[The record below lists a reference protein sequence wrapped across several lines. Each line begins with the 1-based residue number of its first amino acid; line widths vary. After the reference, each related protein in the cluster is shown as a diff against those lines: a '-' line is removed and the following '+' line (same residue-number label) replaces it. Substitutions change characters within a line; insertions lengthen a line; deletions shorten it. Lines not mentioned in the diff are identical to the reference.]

1 MEKKITGLVQ
11 LPLSFL
17 QVDLP
22 KLSIPRLD
30 TQISTLFGRLGVLQ
44 DQDLINIVIA
54 MLLNVQTSHPDVMRM
69 ELQMFLGSQS
79 RVGIIPI
86 LFFVDVC
93 ITIVQIPGSNCDSPH
108 S

>member
-1 MEKKITGLVQ
+1 MEKKVNGMNQ

-17 QVDLP
+17 QIDLP

-30 TQISTLFGRLGVLQ
+30 AQISTLFGKLGVLQ

-54 MLLNVQTSHPDVMRM
+54 MLLNAQTSHPDVMRM

-79 RVGIIPI
+79 RVESMPNSLCCRY
-86 LFFVDVC
+86 LFYSY
-93 ITIVQIPGSNCDSPH
+93 TSTWLEL
-108 S
+108 

>member
-1 MEKKITGLVQ
+1 MEKKINELVQ

-17 QVDLP
+17 QIEFP

-30 TQISTLFGRLGVLQ
+30 AQISTLFGKLGVLQ

-54 MLLNVQTSHPDVMRM
+54 MLLNAHTSHPDVMRM

-79 RVGIIPI
+79 RVESTSGLID
-86 LFFVDVC
+86 L
-93 ITIVQIPGSNCDSPH
+93 
-108 S
+108 